1 MAVED
6 EVVDV
11 GRLLGREP
19 VQVQAQVVQYQQV
32 RKEGGG
38 MAGAGRRL
46 INEALA
52 ARAIV
57 CKHGCGEKEV
67 AEIGRK
73 YSDHSAL

>member
-19 VQVQAQVVQYQQV
+19 VQVQVQVQAQVVQYQQV

-73 YSDHSAL
+73 

>member
-19 VQVQAQVVQYQQV
+19 VQVQVQVQVQAQVVQYQQV

-73 YSDHSAL
+73 